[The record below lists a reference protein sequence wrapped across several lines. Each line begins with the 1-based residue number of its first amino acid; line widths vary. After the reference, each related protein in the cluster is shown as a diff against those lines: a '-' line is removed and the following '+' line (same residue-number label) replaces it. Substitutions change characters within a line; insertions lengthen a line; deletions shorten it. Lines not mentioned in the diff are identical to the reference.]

1 MKNKVEVIPKPSR
14 TKPYKMSQSV
24 ELKAAVVV
32 ETPVVVKK
40 PVVSRKIKIKDAP
53 VVVAAVTA
61 EPTLPLFNKSIWLL
75 MRRNP
80 KEKPLPIVW
89 EHVED
94 ISDDENDTPQAA
106 GKRLSNMKKTRDQ
119 MQRRHY
125 RNKVAELQCAG
136 LFLNWEEQEPL
147 QTYPREYISAKRSS
161 MKSVSPV

>member
-1 MKNKVEVIPKPSR
+1 
-14 TKPYKMSQSV
+14 MSQSV

-61 EPTLPLFNKSIWLL
+61 EPTPTQALFNKSIWLL

-147 QTYPREYISAKRSS
+147 QTYPREYISARRSS
-161 MKSVSPV
+161 SIKCVSPV

>member
-1 MKNKVEVIPKPSR
+1 
-14 TKPYKMSQSV
+14 MSQSV

-61 EPTLPLFNKSIWLL
+61 EPTPTQALFNKSIWLL

-161 MKSVSPV
+161 SIKCVSPV